1 MAKIFVVLLLFYG
14 SAFAQ
19 DAPTRIRAAIQKR
32 DFSAADLEVSNLRK
46 SDKKLFF
53 ANNFDYLMARL
64 SEQRGDFASAMLNYQ
79 SVVKRKSVLREYAL
93 WHLAHISRTTGNLLL
108 ERNYLRQLQIFAPR
122 SLLNDAARALSQLA
136 DVYYEEAPGRIAR
149 IPHADLI
156 GGAFCNGAREFR
168 ASNGRT
174 YRDLALRRLDLM
186 NALDVLEKAN
196 TALASVRTSEG
207 PGSGPRTQAP
217 RGS

>member
-1 MAKIFVVLLLFYG
+1 VGHTRKKTGTGLRG
-14 SAFAQ
+14 R
-19 DAPTRIRAAIQKR
+19 DAPVPLAVAASLVYFQFRRPVAMQSDDALQRI
-32 DFSAADLEVSNLRK
+32 
-46 SDKKLFF
+46 
-53 ANNFDYLMARL
+53 
-64 SEQRGDFASAMLNYQ
+64 
-79 SVVKRKSVLREYAL
+79 
-93 WHLAHISRTTGNLLL
+93 
-108 ERNYLRQLQIFAPR
+108 
-122 SLLNDAARALSQLA
+122 LNDAARALSQLA